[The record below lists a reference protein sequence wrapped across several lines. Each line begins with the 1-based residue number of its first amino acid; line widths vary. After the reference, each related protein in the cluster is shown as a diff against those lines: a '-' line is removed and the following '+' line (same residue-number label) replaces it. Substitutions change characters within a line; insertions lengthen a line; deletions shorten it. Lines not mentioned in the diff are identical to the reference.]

1 MRASYVLGAQLS
13 KIFYGSKGSFKRQL
27 NNLPTTAFQYYYWSK
42 LKELCKYSEGFVD
55 SDLLSCGQQSNTFRR
70 YIRKEWDLL
79 SASKKRLYYA
89 FFFHFTKIDY
99 KALKKYELARILEI
113 PTPAISEYML
123 FRNKFKHKYDTIC
136 FQERKERL
144 KKRSIMAG
152 HAISISIRNSHEK
165 ESRLNLTKRFQKMC
179 RECRLV
185 WNKKIS
191 NEQKDEIRTK
201 WELEKQQF
209 DLQLAR
215 ELEALSFNLNRLLKM
230 NVDARAKTLQINRHK
245 TSTMATNVIIPYG
258 FHKKK

>member
-1 MRASYVLGAQLS
+1 MRASYVLRAQLS
-13 KIFYGSKGSFKRQL
+13 RTFYGSQGSFEKQL

-42 LKELCKYSEGFVD
+42 LKELCKYSEDLVN
-55 SDLLSCGQQSNTFRR
+55 SDRLSCGQQSNTFRR

-99 KALKKYELARILEI
+99 RALKKYELARILEI

-123 FRNKFKHKYDTIC
+123 FRNNFKHKYDAIWY
-136 FQERKERL
+136 QERKERP

-152 HAISISIRNSHEK
+152 HLISLSIRNSHEK

-179 RECRLV
+179 RECRYV

-201 WELEKQQF
+201 WELQKQQF

-230 NVDARAKTLQINRHK
+230 NLGARAQSLQIDRHK
-245 TSTMATNVIIPYG
+245 TSTTTNVIIPYG
-258 FHKKK
+258 VHKKK

>member
-1 MRASYVLGAQLS
+1 MRASYVLKAQLS
-13 KIFYGSKGSFKRQL
+13 RIFYGSQGSFERQL
-27 NNLPTTAFQYYYWSK
+27 NNLPTTAFQYYYWCK
-42 LKELCKYSEGFVD
+42 LKELCKYSKDFMNE
-55 SDLLSCGQQSNTFRR
+55 DLISCGQQSNTFRR

-99 KALKKYELARILEI
+99 RSLKKCELARILEI

-123 FRNKFKHKYDTIC
+123 FRNKFKHKYDTIW
-136 FQERKERL
+136 FQEGKDRS

-152 HAISISIRNSHEK
+152 HAISISIHEK
-165 ESRLNLTKRFQKMC
+165 ESSLNLTKRFQKMC
-179 RECRLV
+179 RECRYV

-191 NEQKDEIRTK
+191 DDQKDEIRIK
-201 WELEKQQF
+201 WELQKQQF

-230 NVDARAKTLQINRHK
+230 NIDARVESLQIERHR
-245 TSTMATNVIIPYG
+245 TATMGNVIVPYG